1 MNPLNETVFEEHI
14 AEYLAASP
22 LYNQRKSS
30 QFDIDNLVDREIL
43 EHFLQAQTTA
53 WQRLQHHFPGRETEI
68 VVAEVNKFLNRGDSM
83 LTLFNKGI
91 TIKGTKI
98 KFMMPKPV
106 LEEED
111 SSNYQLYLSNRF
123 SVVRQMRYSTT
134 ADDSGNELDMCI
146 LLNGL
151 PLMTFELKNEG
162 TNQNY
167 GHGIYQYRNNR
178 SPVNRMLRNCLVHF
192 VMDNCFVFMTT
203 KLNGE
208 QTRFL
213 PFNKESTNPVI
224 EGEYPTAYMWQEIL
238 QADSLLDILEHFIK
252 RYNDEDGKPIVI
264 FPRFHQLRAVR
275 KLRQMVV
282 EEGPGHNYLI
292 QHSAGSGKTKSMAWL
307 AHQLANMTNAD
318 HTPVFDSIIMVT
330 DRIVLN
336 RNMAD
341 DVVNFQTVAGTVKDI
356 RRGSKNLATA
366 LNEGNRIIISTVQ
379 KFAYALKDLKRDTQR
394 KYAIIVDEAHT
405 AIGNESAK
413 DLVNALSTDSDL
425 HNMPDFNPDEYED
438 QTDALLAYMQ
448 VMRRMMKHIS
458 YFAFTATPKD
468 KTYKLFGIQD
478 GPNKG
483 KAHDLYSMKQ
493 AIDEKFILDVL
504 ANYKSYLTMFELIE
518 KNPDEDQKKLF
529 EEKKALKVIYGELN
543 KNAYIMLRKTHM
555 MLEHFMQHTINKI
568 GHKAKAMV
576 VCDSRRAAADYKQL
590 LDRLIIDNYAG
601 KIKTLV
607 AFSGEVEDS
616 HGRKCTEAN
625 MNDGGVVDDGI
636 REKFKE
642 DDYKILVVAEKFQTG
657 FDQPLLHTM
666 YVDRML
672 GGIQCI
678 QTLSRLNRCYPGKED
693 TMVIDF
699 RNDHEKVQKAFQEYY
714 TETTLEGDVDT
725 QRIYTLKHDIE
736 QWNLFN
742 ESEVESVAKALVSST
757 GVSGVPSILKR
768 IVDERVMPL
777 EDDEKDR
784 YRKTV
789 SRYVRQ
795 YGFLAQLIDFTDPDL
810 ERFYIFCKVFYKFL
824 PYTKETLPMEI
835 LDLIDLDKLRIQMS
849 YEGQLELEDEEQT
862 LRSSRIGEPG
872 QKKPDNE
879 LPVSEIL
886 NMANSPFAGLL
897 NENDKILRQI
907 WDAILS
913 DPDVVDAFHAGNSY
927 DILINIV
934 REKFDE
940 KVALEIEKYYNF
952 AEVLEREQAFTLT
965 LVRKFVDALAERT
978 ARTNNFTYNEEEL
991 KEILCTVLREEF
1003 EALSGRLRSLEEI
1016 VNTFFFTLNETS
1028 IPQLDGVDGLIKT
1041 ALNNVYAN
1049 TAIGLLEK
1057 RTYFNSLVA
1066 KYEAFL
1072 KKLYYLL
1079 NQDEVPRHP
1088 DHPEKSPGLSECI
1101 FAFPCLKNLKY
1112 STDEKEQKFKVYLD
1126 LLRQW
1131 RNDEAHLSPNATD
1144 EEVNA
1149 ALKIVTSMYM
1159 FVVGNNI
1166 TDLEM
1171 AGAL

>member
-30 QFDIDNLVDREIL
+30 QFDIDNLVDREML

-872 QKKPDNE
+872 QKKPDTE

>member
-1 MNPLNETVFEEHI
+1 
-14 AEYLAASP
+14 
-22 LYNQRKSS
+22 
-30 QFDIDNLVDREIL
+30 
-43 EHFLQAQTTA
+43 
-53 WQRLQHHFPGRETEI
+53 
-68 VVAEVNKFLNRGDSM
+68 
-83 LTLFNKGI
+83 
-91 TIKGTKI
+91 
-98 KFMMPKPV
+98 
-106 LEEED
+106 
-111 SSNYQLYLSNRF
+111 
-123 SVVRQMRYSTT
+123 
-134 ADDSGNELDMCI
+134 
-146 LLNGL
+146 
-151 PLMTFELKNEG
+151 
-162 TNQNY
+162 
-167 GHGIYQYRNNR
+167 
-178 SPVNRMLRNCLVHF
+178 
-192 VMDNCFVFMTT
+192 
-203 KLNGE
+203 
-208 QTRFL
+208 
-213 PFNKESTNPVI
+213 
-224 EGEYPTAYMWQEIL
+224 
-238 QADSLLDILEHFIK
+238 
-252 RYNDEDGKPIVI
+252 
-264 FPRFHQLRAVR
+264 
-275 KLRQMVV
+275 
-282 EEGPGHNYLI
+282 
-292 QHSAGSGKTKSMAWL
+292 
-307 AHQLANMTNAD
+307 
-318 HTPVFDSIIMVT
+318 
-330 DRIVLN
+330 
-336 RNMAD
+336 
-341 DVVNFQTVAGTVKDI
+341 
-356 RRGSKNLATA
+356 
-366 LNEGNRIIISTVQ
+366 
-379 KFAYALKDLKRDTQR
+379 
-394 KYAIIVDEAHT
+394 
-405 AIGNESAK
+405 
-413 DLVNALSTDSDL
+413 
-425 HNMPDFNPDEYED
+425 
-438 QTDALLAYMQ
+438 
-448 VMRRMMKHIS
+448 
-458 YFAFTATPKD
+458 
-468 KTYKLFGIQD
+468 
-478 GPNKG
+478 
-483 KAHDLYSMKQ
+483 
-493 AIDEKFILDVL
+493 
-504 ANYKSYLTMFELIE
+504 
-518 KNPDEDQKKLF
+518 
-529 EEKKALKVIYGELN
+529 
-543 KNAYIMLRKTHM
+543 
-555 MLEHFMQHTINKI
+555 
-568 GHKAKAMV
+568 
-576 VCDSRRAAADYKQL
+576 
-590 LDRLIIDNYAG
+590 
-601 KIKTLV
+601 
-607 AFSGEVEDS
+607 
-616 HGRKCTEAN
+616 

-1131 RNDEAHLSPNATD
+1131 RMMKLIY
-1144 EEVNA
+1144 
-1149 ALKIVTSMYM
+1149 LLMLQMKR
-1159 FVVGNNI
+1159 
-1166 TDLEM
+1166 
-1171 AGAL
+1171 